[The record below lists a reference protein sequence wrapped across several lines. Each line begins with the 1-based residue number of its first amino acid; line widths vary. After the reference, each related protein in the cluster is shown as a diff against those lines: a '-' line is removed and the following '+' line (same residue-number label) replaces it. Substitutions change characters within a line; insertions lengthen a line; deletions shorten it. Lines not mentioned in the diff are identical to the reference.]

1 MRVDTQLVARRYAHG
16 LFELTQERKASDA
29 VQKDF
34 EDLGNILRA
43 DDSLIQFLAAPQL
56 LDSDKHAVIDKIFKG
71 RVDENL
77 YGLIHLL
84 VAKHRTD
91 FIVEIAD
98 EYEKLYNASRGI
110 VGTRLI
116 TAVPLKD
123 EEINAI
129 RAKLNKLTGHQIDL
143 EPEVDEKIIAGVI
156 AIVGD
161 KIIDRSVRHEL
172 DVLRDQL
179 MELKV

>member
-1 MRVDTQLVARRYAHG
+1 LDKQIIARRYAHG
-16 LFELTQERKASDA
+16 LFELTEERKASDA

-34 EDLGNILRA
+34 EDLGNILKA
-43 DDSLIQFLAAPQL
+43 DPALIQFLAAPQL
-56 LDSDKHAVIDKIFKG
+56 LDSDKHAVIDKIFQGK
-71 RVDENL
+71 VDDNL
-77 YGLIHLL
+77 YSLIHLL

-91 FIVEIAD
+91 FMIEISDA
-98 EYEKLYNASRGI
+98 YEELYNESRGI

-116 TAVPLKD
+116 TAIPLSD

-129 RAKLNKLTGHQIDL
+129 RAKLNKLTGRQIDL
-143 EPEVDEKIIAGVI
+143 EPEVDPRIIAGVI

-172 DVLRDQL
+172 EVLREQL
-179 MELKV
+179 MELKVN

>member
-1 MRVDTQLVARRYAHG
+1 VDAQIIARRYAHG
-16 LFELTQERKASDA
+16 LFALTEENKSSDA

-34 EDLGNILRA
+34 EDLANILKA

-56 LDSDKHAVIDKIFKG
+56 LDSDKHAVVDKVFQGK
-71 RVDENL
+71 VSENL
-77 YGLIHLL
+77 YSLIHLL

-91 FIVEIAD
+91 FMVEIAD
-98 EYEKLYNASRGI
+98 EYEALFNESRAI

-116 TAVPLKD
+116 TAVPLTDD
-123 EEINAI
+123 EMNAI
-129 RAKLNKLTGHQIDL
+129 RAKLNQLTGRQIDL
-143 EPEVDEKIIAGVI
+143 EAEVDPKIIAGVI

-172 DVLRDQL
+172 EVLREQL
-179 MELKV
+179 MGLKVN